1 MIWPHGSTRVRVEQL
16 TVGDIVVVPGA
27 GAYRI
32 AGFCDG
38 PADTRLA
45 VLDWDDLALI
55 LRPGATRQ
63 RLNPAPS
70 ASRRTSTPRTVPRG
84 TAAPPVRPQ
93 RPLAGEP
100 THHQRGSTNPHE

>member
-1 MIWPHGSTRVRVEQL
+1 MIWPHGSTHVRVEQL

-32 AGFCDG
+32 GGFCHG
-38 PADTRLA
+38 PAGTRLA

-55 LRPGATRQ
+55 LRPGTTRQ

-70 ASRRTSTPRTVPRG
+70 AGWQASASRSVPRG
-84 TAAPPVRPQ
+84 TDNASSVRPL
-93 RPLAGEP
+93 PLAG
-100 THHQRGSTNPHE
+100 

>member
-1 MIWPHGSTRVRVEQL
+1 MIWPHGSTYIRVDQL
-16 TVGDIVVVPGA
+16 AVGDIVVVPGA

-38 PADTRLA
+38 PSDTRPA

-55 LRPGATRQ
+55 LRPGTTRQ

-70 ASRRTSTPRTVPRG
+70 AGWRASAPRPVPPG
-84 TAAPPVRPQ
+84 ADASSVRDQ
-93 RPLAGEP
+93 LPLAG
-100 THHQRGSTNPHE
+100 